1 MRTVVEQPVV
11 EQPIV
16 QQSIVEQPAVQQPA
30 VQQPPVPVR
39 NGAELVAA
47 NAANGQ
53 NNDAQNGGR
62 SWFDIKLIIKLIF
75 LVFILCQSSTMSHT
89 LFISGIAAVVYL
101 QQVGIIRYILE
112 GVGAVGVQRDGAN
125 VVPAAGGD
133 VAAGGAAGGGQDNN
147 AAVAAAPQVPDVP
160 QGNIPHAATGG
171 FMTDMYT
178 FFMCLVLSLVPSW
191 APRPMQ
197 EPVPPQQPVPQLVQ

>member
-1 MRTVVEQPVV
+1 
-11 EQPIV
+11 
-16 QQSIVEQPAVQQPA
+16 
-30 VQQPPVPVR
+30 
-39 NGAELVAA
+39 
-47 NAANGQ
+47 
-53 NNDAQNGGR
+53 
-62 SWFDIKLIIKLIF
+62 
-75 LVFILCQSSTMSHT
+75 MSHT

-125 VVPAAGGD
+125 VVPAAGG
-133 VAAGGAAGGGQDNN
+133 AAGGGQDNN

-171 FMTDMYT
+171 FMTDIYT

-191 APRPMQ
+191 TPRPMQ
-197 EPVPPQQPVPQLVQ
+197 EPVPPQPAPQLAQ